1 MAKAWSKCKH
11 KGKYALLRIII
22 FKYFW
27 KLIVIFLMFLTVSIL
42 QLFEPLILKEIILY
56 IESQEVSNEAK
67 LTALMYTLL
76 LLLNLF
82 FYKILDENLRL
93 YKLKVKTQVNQ
104 AVTAIIYSKLLKVS
118 SSTNKLFDRGWLI
131 NMSQNDTM
139 KIVEIFETLPKLM
152 IFPFIVCFIL
162 LSLYFLIGFLIIYAI
177 AMVMMLGILNYLIAK
192 WQASIQKYRLKTL
205 DRRIEK
211 VTETI

>member
-1 MAKAWSKCKH
+1 
-11 KGKYALLRIII
+11 
-22 FKYFW
+22 
-27 KLIVIFLMFLTVSIL
+27 
-42 QLFEPLILKEIILY
+42 
-56 IESQEVSNEAK
+56 
-67 LTALMYTLL
+67 
-76 LLLNLF
+76 
-82 FYKILDENLRL
+82 
-93 YKLKVKTQVNQ
+93 
-104 AVTAIIYSKLLKVS
+104 
-118 SSTNKLFDRGWLI
+118 
-131 NMSQNDTM
+131 MSQNDTM

>member
-1 MAKAWSKCKH
+1 MEKAWSQCKH
-11 KGKYALLRIII
+11 KGKYTLLRIII

-42 QLFEPLILKEIILY
+42 QLSEPLILKEIILY
-56 IESQEVSNEAK
+56 IESEEVSNDAK

-104 AVTAIIYSKLLKVS
+104 AVTAMIYSKLLKVS
-118 SSTNKLFDRGWLI
+118 SSTNKLFDRG
-131 NMSQNDTM
+131 
-139 KIVEIFETLPKLM
+139 
-152 IFPFIVCFIL
+152 
-162 LSLYFLIGFLIIYAI
+162 
-177 AMVMMLGILNYLIAK
+177 
-192 WQASIQKYRLKTL
+192 
-205 DRRIEK
+205 
-211 VTETI
+211 

>member
-1 MAKAWSKCKH
+1 
-11 KGKYALLRIII
+11 
-22 FKYFW
+22 
-27 KLIVIFLMFLTVSIL
+27 MFLTVSIL

-56 IESQEVSNEAK
+56 IESEEVSNDAK

-104 AVTAIIYSKLLKVS
+104 AVTAMIYSKLLKVS